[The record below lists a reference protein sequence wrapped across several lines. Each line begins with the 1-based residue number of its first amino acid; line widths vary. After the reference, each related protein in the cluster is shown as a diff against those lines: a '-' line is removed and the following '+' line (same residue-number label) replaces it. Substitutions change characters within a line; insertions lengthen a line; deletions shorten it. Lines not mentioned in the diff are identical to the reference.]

1 MLCVACLSIL
11 TSPSF
16 PTDGPL
22 PLSSLRLLVPPLR
35 LMSAVMWQVVGR
47 RSLEHYGKLEDFVCL
62 VTETVPE
69 LLTDRQR
76 ALLLLGLRA
85 KVCAFLP
92 AVTYTVFSMCCKSEV
107 HLCCKVLHSVVILNG
122 LPDRSV
128 LQMSQEW
135 IVEDVAPELIQTH
148 LDRIQSICLTKVR
161 ERAHGNWIL
170 TACLLLNV

>member
-1 MLCVACLSIL
+1 M
-11 TSPSF
+11 
-16 PTDGPL
+16 
-22 PLSSLRLLVPPLR
+22 
-35 LMSAVMWQVVGR
+35 
-47 RSLEHYGKLEDFVCL
+47 EHYGKLEDFVCL

-85 KVCAFLP
+85 K
-92 AVTYTVFSMCCKSEV
+92 
-107 HLCCKVLHSVVILNG
+107 
-122 LPDRSV
+122 
-128 LQMSQEW
+128 MSQEW